1 MLVRLILLLTLVPL
15 VELGLLLKLGEL
27 TDWRLTLALVI
38 GTGVAGGWLFRR
50 QGWRIWGDLQDDLRH
65 GRAPVDSLQDGAM
78 ILLAA
83 ALLVTPG
90 VLTDAAGILL
100 LIPAVRRRAKAY
112 LARKFKAHFRFQT
125 FSPGGGPKWTTNPP
139 DDDEIIDV
147 DSRPVTADRLDHL
160 PR

>member
-1 MLVRLILLLTLVPL
+1 MLLRLILLLTLVPL
-15 VELGLLLKLGEL
+15 VELWLLLWLSEL

-38 GTGVAGGWLFRR
+38 GTGIAGGWLFRR

-100 LIPAVRRRAKAY
+100 LVPAVRRRVKAY
-112 LARKFKAHFRFQT
+112 LARRFKANFKFQT
-125 FSPGGGPKWTTNPP
+125 FSPGGATWVSEPP
-139 DDDEIIDV
+139 GGDDEIIDV
-147 DSRPVTADRLDHL
+147 DSRPVTDAR
-160 PR
+160 